1 LAKQSLLV
9 ADADPRSLRIL
20 DVALRKAGFQVGTA
34 SDGSEAQRRLQRTP
48 PDLLIADAAL
58 PGLDGLSLC
67 RAVRADPRL
76 EGVPVILISADKD
89 PGAQK
94 AAIEAGADDFLGK
107 PLLIK
112 ELTQRIRM
120 LLVRREQEKM
130 AQRGGTPAALTGA
143 IGDLGLVDVF
153 QSLDGW
159 KRSAVVSCEWGDKAA
174 TVWVRDGQVVD
185 CETGALVGEAAFYRL
200 LNWEGGN
207 FQVDFGPVDRDS
219 RIEVGT
225 QGLVM
230 EAMRRVDEMGRLAE
244 ELPLSTRLTVDFAA
258 LAKRLA
264 DLPDEVNGVLRL
276 IDGIKSLGEVMERSP
291 IDDLATV
298 VVVQRLLGEKVL
310 LRGDETARPRSK
322 PSLSQWLGPASVVQ
336 PDYSGTDVH
345 GQPIDPEQALKQTM
359 EAPALVEAA
368 AAAMRATQPAVPL
381 AAVAPAPEP
390 APPAAAPAPSAPP
403 PVASNGKKKKGK
415 KGSEQ
420 EAELPIAPAI
430 TPAPPVAAAA
440 PVPLPAPVAP
450 APVAPASLFGADPLA
465 SPTAITSPGLA
476 VGAVTGAFAGP
487 SSDSPKAEF
496 DVPAELAKILTPPQA
511 VAPVAAKPPPAAE
524 VELAA
529 LQVAATF
536 AHADAQAVLESR
548 VPTKTDQFKLPA
560 EPKKPVS
567 LIRFPPLRGVRR
579 ERLRREADEAR
590 AQLAANKPVRLTH
603 LVELPAWPASAG
615 EAVRRISPAVS
626 DAAKKFAP
634 DVPVAAVSQI
644 ARSRAEVNGRAPVT
658 AAEGMAGTDALLGQL
673 PVPSPRIP
681 DTEPAPPPAFTP
693 APAPDHSWEAKPLT
707 AQQVAQ
713 APVTAPAPA
722 AAAAA
727 LPDSGALSA
736 HEPESPWEENTEPGA
751 EVSPDQPTSPGHRV
765 DATGEGETSPD
776 APTSP
781 GHRVDSAEERSEEA
795 AAKAQSLA
803 LLDGLVGGVKAEAPA
818 PQPAAEPAP
827 AATPELAAPAVPA
840 AVAAPE
846 AAHEAHEPEVAPP
859 PPAKG
864 PPSSPGKPR
873 PPSGS
878 QPVVPRKSDEEFEAE
893 MRAALKGSKK
903 PVGLYVGIAVVVA
916 AVAFFLLRP
925 QPETVNKGL
934 LGNVAADKGVK
945 APEPAAPPKQEAPAP
960 AADAGLAAAA
970 PDAGLAADASVVAVA
985 EPAKASPA
993 DAGAAPAADAGGP
1006 VAAAEPVKPPEA
1018 APPADDYAR
1027 ALAEG
1032 EALLKRGKYKLA
1044 VASLKKAVALNP
1056 ESVPALLE
1064 LGDAF
1069 LEADQ
1074 PKNALKPLEKAAKL
1088 DPRNGRSQLL
1098 LGTAWQ
1104 SLGKN
1109 TDATKAY
1116 KRYLELEPTGEY
1128 ARDVRS
1134 ILANLQH

>member
-34 SDGSEAQRRLQRTP
+34 SDGAEAQRRLQRTP
-48 PDLLIADAAL
+48 PDLLLADAAL

-67 RAVRADPRL
+67 RSVRSDLRL
-76 EGVPVILISADKD
+76 SALPVILISADKD

-159 KRSAVVSCEWGDKAA
+159 KRSAVVSCSWGDKAA

-185 CETGALVGEAAFYRL
+185 SETGALCGEAAFYRL

-207 FQVDFGPVDRDS
+207 FQVDFGPVDRDA
-219 RIEVGT
+219 RIDVGT

-244 ELPLSTRLTVDFAA
+244 QLPLSTRLSVDFTA

-276 IDGIKSLGEVMERSP
+276 IDGVRSLLEVIERSP
-291 IDDLATV
+291 IDDLATL
-298 VVVQRLLGEKVL
+298 VVVQRLLADKVL
-310 LRGDETARPRSK
+310 LRDEGARPRQK
-322 PSLSQWLGPASVVQ
+322 PSLSQWLGPSSLVE
-336 PDYSGTDVH
+336 PDYTGTDPH
-345 GQPIDPEQALKQTM
+345 AKATDPQQALREPGKP
-359 EAPALVEAA
+359 PALVAEAA
-368 AAAMRATQPAVPL
+368 AASQVT
-381 AAVAPAPEP
+381 EP
-390 APPAAAPAPSAPP
+390 AMPVPAAALEQARPPSAPP
-403 PVASNGKKKKGK
+403 SAAIF
-415 KGSEQ
+415 GS
-420 EAELPIAPAI
+420 
-430 TPAPPVAAAA
+430 
-440 PVPLPAPVAP
+440 
-450 APVAPASLFGADPLA
+450 DPLS
-465 SPTAITSPGLA
+465 SPTAITNPGLPVAASAGAPEEPPAGALVGPGSDNPQA
-476 VGAVTGAFAGP
+476 V
-487 SSDSPKAEF
+487 F
-496 DVPAELAKILTPPQA
+496 DLPAELARALTPPQA
-511 VAPVAAKPPPAAE
+511 VPPAPAKPPPAAE
-524 VELAA
+524 VEAAA

-536 AHADAQAVLESR
+536 AHADAQAVLEAKAEAK
-548 VPTKTDQFKLPA
+548 PAEMKTDTFKLPA
-560 EPKKPVS
+560 EPRKPVA

-590 AQLAANKPVRLTH
+590 VQMAANKPVRLTH
-603 LVELPAWPASAG
+603 LVERPAWPASAG
-615 EAVRRISPAVS
+615 VAVRRISPAVS
-626 DAAKKFAP
+626 EAAKKFAP

-644 ARSRAEVNGRAPVT
+644 ARARAEVNGLRAPAT

-673 PVPSPRIP
+673 PVPSPLVQ
-681 DTEPAPPPAFTP
+681 DTVPAPPPAFTP
-693 APAPDHSWEAKPLT
+693 TPPEPAAPPAEAPKVQSKEQSTELSWEAKPQSAPQLGG
-707 AQQVAQ
+707 ASAPEQVP
-713 APVTAPAPA
+713 APAVAPAPAPA
-722 AAAAA
+722 AS
-727 LPDSGALSA
+727 PQSGAIAARDES
-736 HEPESPWEENTEPGA
+736 SPWEESTEPGA
-751 EVSPDQPTSPGHRV
+751 EVSPDVPTSPGHRV
-765 DATGEGETSPD
+765 DGAAGEATPD

-781 GHRVDSAEERSEEA
+781 GHRVEAEAKSEE
-795 AAKAQSLA
+795 AAKAQSRA
-803 LLDGLVGGVKAEAPA
+803 LLEGLVGPAPTAEAA
-818 PQPAAEPAP
+818 
-827 AATPELAAPAVPA
+827 A

-846 AAHEAHEPEVAPP
+846 LEALKPAPAAAPPAIEAPAPAPLAAAPP
-859 PPAKG
+859 PSAAAPAPAEPSLPPLKI
-864 PPSSPGKPR
+864 PSSAPGKPK
-873 PPSGS
+873 PPSGPY
-878 QPVVPRKSDEEFEAE
+878 PVAQRKSDAEFDAE
-893 MRAALKGSKK
+893 IRAALKGGKR
-903 PVGLYVGIAVVVA
+903 PWGVYAAVLAAVA
-916 AVAFFLLRP
+916 AVALFFLRP
-925 QPETVNKGL
+925 QPTTVNKEL
-934 LGNVAADKGVK
+934 LGNLAADKGAKEPV
-945 APEPAAPPKQEAPAP
+945 APSAVAPPKPAAEAD
-960 AADAGLAAAA
+960 ADAGAAA
-970 PDAGLAADASVVAVA
+970 PVA
-985 EPAKASPA
+985 EPAKEPVA
-993 DAGAAPAADAGGP
+993 DAGAVAAADAGAVP
-1006 VAAAEPVKPPEA
+1006 AAAAEPAKPPEPA
-1018 APPADDYAR
+1018 AGPPDDYAR

-1044 VASLKKAVALNP
+1044 VTALKKAVQLNP
-1056 ESVPALLE
+1056 DSVPALLE

-1074 PKNALKPLEKAAKL
+1074 PKNALKPLEKAARL

-1109 TDATKAY
+1109 QDATKAY